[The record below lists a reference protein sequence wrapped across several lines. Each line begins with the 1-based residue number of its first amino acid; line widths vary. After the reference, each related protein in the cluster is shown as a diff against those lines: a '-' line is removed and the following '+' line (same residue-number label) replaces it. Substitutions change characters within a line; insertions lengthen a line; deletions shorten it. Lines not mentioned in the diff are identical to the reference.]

1 MVFTCEMTTE
11 GCAMTANEG
20 TKREK
25 RGRGLSVPVIMRL
38 SDCAVR
44 FLLAAVLA
52 GAELMGGH
60 ALFAL
65 ALVGVCEPGME
76 GLAALL
82 GAALGYLSFRG
93 VVEGL
98 RYIAAAMM
106 IYAVS
111 LALGEFELYRR
122 RWFMPAVAAAVNGVV
137 GFVYQSAAGWGR
149 GDVVGFATE
158 VALTAGTVVLYR
170 QAFDV
175 WEKRRPG
182 GALDVRQG
190 AGLLMLGATL
200 MMALSR
206 VTVAGDYS
214 LGRVLCVGAV
224 LLCAWK
230 GGVGAGAAA
239 GVTAGLAM
247 GFSAG
252 QPAWYTLMYA
262 LPGVFTGIFSKQS
275 RLMCAAAYALSG
287 AAAALWTWESGPG
300 SAFLWELAAGVAVF
314 LVVADKLLRRT
325 ADLARQEEPEGEDDR
340 ARQFAA
346 GRLRGTAEAF
356 RAVAGGLRLAF
367 QAPAEPN
374 DGDAARI
381 FDRAADRVCVKC
393 KQKERCWQREYQ
405 ATKTALAD
413 ALTPMLDRGA
423 GAMEDFAPHFSSR
436 CIHFDAFLMAANG
449 ELTALLHRRRYDSR
463 VRESR
468 AAVCAQYGHMASVL
482 ERTAAELAQEPAVDV
497 RRQRLVK
504 QRMAALGLEGRCTA
518 YADQYGHLQVEVDG
532 PGAEQLAKEGEL
544 GRLSAILGCPLRDAD
559 SQRGRARLSQ
569 REPLMAVAGVAS
581 ADREGQAVSGDAGV
595 WFKDSAGV
603 LNFLLCDGM
612 GSGPAAREDSDT
624 ALRLL
629 EKFLRAGLEP
639 EEALNTVGEALALRG
654 EEQGGFTT
662 VDLLRIDLFSGK
674 GAVYKL
680 GAAPTYLRRGGVVE
694 RLTGESLPAG
704 VSAGT
709 QGGPD
714 VFQLALDAGDCVVLL
729 SDGVTT
735 GRDDRWVRQVLESFD
750 GLSPQELAGRILK
763 ESGGRSGSGDDR
775 TVIAIKL
782 DVRERA

>member
-1 MVFTCEMTTE
+1 
-11 GCAMTANEG
+11 MTANEG
-20 TKREK
+20 TRREK
-25 RGRGLSVPVIMRL
+25 RGRGLSVPMAMRL
-38 SDCAVR
+38 SDWAVR
-44 FLLAAVLA
+44 FLLSAVLA

-60 ALFAL
+60 APFAL
-65 ALVGVCEPGME
+65 ALVGVCRPGAE
-76 GLAALL
+76 GFAALL

-98 RYIAAAMM
+98 RYIAASMM
-106 IYAVS
+106 VYAVA

-122 RWFMPAVAAAVNGVV
+122 PWFMPAVAAALNGMV

-149 GDVVGFATE
+149 GSVVGFITE
-158 VALTAGTVVLYR
+158 VALTYGTVCLYR
-170 QAFDV
+170 QAFDL
-175 WEKRRPG
+175 WEKYRPG
-182 GALDVRQG
+182 GEIALPQMAG
-190 AGLLMLGATL
+190 AATLAATL
-200 MMALSR
+200 MMTLTR
-206 VTVAGDYS
+206 VSVAGEYS
-214 LGRVLCVGAV
+214 LGRVLCVPVV
-224 LLCAWK
+224 LVAAWR
-230 GGVGAGAAA
+230 GGVGMGAAA
-239 GVTAGLAM
+239 GVAAGLAM
-247 GFSAG
+247 GFSSSL
-252 QPAWYTLMYA
+252 PAWYTLAYA
-262 LPGVFTGIFSKQS
+262 LPGLVAGIFVKQS

-287 AAAALWTWESGPG
+287 LAAALWTWESGSG
-300 SAFLWELAAGVAVF
+300 DAFLWELAAGVAVF
-314 LVVADKLLRRT
+314 LVVPDKLLRRAAGLT
-325 ADLARQEEPEGEDDR
+325 RQEEPEGESDR
-340 ARQFAA
+340 AREFAA

-367 QAPAEPN
+367 QVPAEPN

-436 CIHFDAFLMAANG
+436 CIHFEAFLMAANG

-468 AAVCAQYGHMASVL
+468 AAVCAQYGHMAAVL
-482 ERTAAELAQEPAVDV
+482 ERTAAELARESAVDV
-497 RRQRLVK
+497 RRQRLMK
-504 QRMAALGLEGRCTA
+504 QRMTALGLDGRCTV
-518 YADQYGHLQVEVDG
+518 YADQYGHLQVEVEG
-532 PGAEQLAKEGEL
+532 QGAEQLGREGEV

-581 ADREGQAVSGDAGV
+581 ADREGQPVSGDAGV

-612 GSGPAAREDSDT
+612 GSGPAAREDSDC

-654 EEQGGFTT
+654 EEEGGFTT
-662 VDLLRIDLFSGK
+662 VDLLQIDLFSGK
-674 GAVYKL
+674 SGAYKL

-704 VSAGT
+704 VPAGAG
-709 QGGPD
+709 GGPD

-763 ESGGRSGSGDDR
+763 ESSGRTGSGDDR

-782 DVRERA
+782 DVRERT

>member
-1 MVFTCEMTTE
+1 
-11 GCAMTANEG
+11 MTANEG
-20 TKREK
+20 TRREK
-25 RGRGLSVPVIMRL
+25 RRRGLSVPVVMRL

-65 ALVGVCEPGME
+65 ALVGVCQPGAE
-76 GLAALL
+76 GFAALV

-98 RYIAAAMM
+98 RYIAASMM
-106 IYAVS
+106 VYAVA

-122 RWFMPAVAAAVNGVV
+122 PWFMPAAAAALNGLV
-137 GFVYQSAAGWGR
+137 GFVYQSAAGWSQ
-149 GDVVGFATE
+149 GDGVGFVTE
-158 VALTAGTVVLYR
+158 VALTAGTVCLYR
-170 QAFDV
+170 QALDA

-182 GALDVRQG
+182 NAFTMRQG
-190 AGLLMLGATL
+190 VGAMALTATL

-214 LGRVLCVGAV
+214 LGRVLCVPIVA
-224 LLCAWK
+224 LAAWR
-230 GGVGAGAAA
+230 GGVGIGAAA
-239 GVTAGLAM
+239 GVAAGLAM

-252 QPAWYTLMYA
+252 LPAYYTLMYA
-262 LPGVFTGIFSKQS
+262 LPGLVTGIFARQN
-275 RLMCAAAYALSG
+275 RVMAALAYGLSG
-287 AAAALWTWESGPG
+287 AAAILWTWQAGPG
-300 SAFLWELAAGVAVF
+300 EAFGWETAAGVAVF
-314 LVVADKLLRRT
+314 LVLPDKLLRRL
-325 ADLARQEEPEGEDDR
+325 AALARQEEPQEEGRRPVEL
-340 ARQFAA
+340 AA
-346 GRLRGTAEAF
+346 ERLSRTAEAF

-367 QAPAEPN
+367 QAPAVLN

-381 FDRAADRVCVKC
+381 FDRAADRVCAKC

-405 ATKTALAD
+405 ATKTALSD

-423 GAMEDFAPHFSSR
+423 GALEDFPPHFSSR
-436 CIHFDAFLMAANG
+436 CIRFDTFLAAANG

-468 AAVCAQYGHMASVL
+468 AAVCAQYGHMAAVL
-482 ERTAAELAQEPAVDV
+482 DRAAAELAREPAVDV

-504 QRMAALGLEGRCTA
+504 QRMAALGLEGRCTVWS
-518 YADQYGHLQVEVDG
+518 DCYGHLQVEVDG
-532 PGAEQLAKEGEL
+532 PGAEQLAREGEL
-544 GRLSAILGCPLRDAD
+544 GRLSAILGCPLREVESGRD
-559 SQRGRARLSQ
+559 RARLVQ
-569 REPLMAVAGVAS
+569 REPLMAVAGVAA
-581 ADREGQAVSGDAGV
+581 ADREGQSVSGDAGV
-595 WFKDSAGV
+595 WFKDSGGK

-662 VDLLRIDLFSGK
+662 VDLLQIDLFSGRA
-674 GAVYKL
+674 AVYKL
-680 GAAPTYLRRGGVVE
+680 GAAPTYLRRGGGVE
-694 RLTGESLPAG
+694 RLTGESFPAG
-704 VSAGT
+704 VPAGA
-709 QGGPD
+709 GDGPD
-714 VFQLALDAGDCVVLL
+714 VFQLALDAGDCVVLV
-729 SDGVTT
+729 SDGVSA
-735 GRDDRWVRQVLESFD
+735 GKDDRWVRQLLEDFD

-763 ESGGRSGSGDDR
+763 ESGTRSGAGDDR

-782 DVRERA
+782 DVRERAPA

>member
-1 MVFTCEMTTE
+1 
-11 GCAMTANEG
+11 MTANEG

-25 RGRGLSVPVIMRL
+25 RGRGLSVPLVMRL

-65 ALVGVCEPGME
+65 ALVGVCEPGLE

-82 GAALGYLSFRG
+82 GAALGYLTFRG

-98 RYIAAAMM
+98 RYIAASMM
-106 IYAVS
+106 VYAVS
-111 LALGEFELYRR
+111 LALGEFEIFRR
-122 RWFMPAVAAAVNGVV
+122 RWFMPAVCAALNGLV

-149 GDVVGFATE
+149 GTGIGFVTE
-158 VALTAGTVVLYR
+158 VALTAGTVCLYR

-182 GALDVRQG
+182 GEFTVRQG
-190 AGLLMLGATL
+190 AGVLMLCATL
-200 MMALSR
+200 MMALAR

-214 LGRVLCVGAV
+214 LGRVLCVPIV
-224 LLCAWK
+224 MLCAWK
-230 GGVGAGAAA
+230 GGVGLGAAA
-239 GVTAGLAM
+239 GVAAGLAM

-252 QPAWYTLMYA
+252 QPAWYTLVYA
-262 LPGVFTGIFSKQS
+262 LPGLFTGIFTKQS
-275 RLMCAAAYALSG
+275 RLMCAAAYVLSG
-287 AAAALWTWESGPG
+287 AAAILWTWEAGPG
-300 SAFLWELAAGVAVF
+300 AAFGWETAAGAAIF
-314 LVVADKLLRRT
+314 LVLPDKLLRR
-325 ADLARQEEPEGEDDR
+325 AAGLIRQEEPEGEDGR
-340 ARQFAA
+340 ARQFTA
-346 GRLRGTAEAF
+346 GQLRQTAEAF
-356 RAVAGGLRLAF
+356 RAVAGGLHTAF

-381 FDRAADRVCVKC
+381 FDRAADKVCVKC

-423 GAMEDFAPHFSSR
+423 GAMEDFPPHFSSR
-436 CIHFDAFLMAANG
+436 CIRFDTFLMAANG
-449 ELTALLHRRRYDSR
+449 ELAALLHRRRYDSR

-468 AAVCAQYGHMASVL
+468 KAVCAQYGHMAAVL
-482 ERTAAELAQEPAVDV
+482 DRAAAELSQEPAVDV

-504 QRMAALGLEGRCTA
+504 QRMAALGLEGRCA
-518 YADQYGHLQVEVDG
+518 VWSDQYGHLQIEVDG
-532 PGAEQLAKEGEL
+532 PGAEQLGREGEL
-544 GRLSAILGCPLRDAD
+544 GRLGAILGCPLRELDCR
-559 SQRGRARLSQ
+559 RGWVRLAQ

-581 ADREGQAVSGDAGV
+581 ADREGQSVSGDAGV

-612 GSGPAAREDSDT
+612 GSGSEAREDSDT

-662 VDLLRIDLFSGK
+662 VDLLRVDLFSGK

-680 GAAPTYLRRGGVVE
+680 GAAPTYLRRGGAVE
-694 RLTGESLPAG
+694 RLVGESLPAG
-704 VSAGT
+704 VSAGPG
-709 QGGPD
+709 GGPD
-714 VFQLALDAGDCVVLL
+714 VFQLALDAGDCVVLV

-735 GRDDRWVRQVLESFD
+735 GRDDRWVQQLLEDFD
-750 GLSPQELAGRILK
+750 GLSPQELAGRVLK

-782 DVRERA
+782 DVRSRPA